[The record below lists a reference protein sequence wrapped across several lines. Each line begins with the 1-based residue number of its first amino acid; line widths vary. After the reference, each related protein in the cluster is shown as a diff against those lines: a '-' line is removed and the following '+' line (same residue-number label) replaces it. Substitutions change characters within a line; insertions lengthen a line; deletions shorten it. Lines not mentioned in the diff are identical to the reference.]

1 MNSSRRYLRAALTIT
16 LTLTVATA
24 PDPTWARQAKQQP
37 TAKPRIE
44 KDLLG
49 EKEIPGDAYY
59 GVQTA
64 RALENFQLSGVPIN
78 HYPGFIEAW
87 AIVKLAAAQANTDV
101 GAMGTPAHSGRSPKP
116 DI

>member
-1 MNSSRRYLRAALTIT
+1 MRANLRKKSQTSAVTTNLFVGCRLALSTFT
-16 LTLTVATA
+16 LALIVCVVAPWSLAQEATT
-24 PDPTWARQAKQQP
+24 PSAK
-37 TAKPRIE
+37 KPRVE

-49 EKEIPGDAYY
+49 EKEIPANAYY

-87 AIVKLAAAQANTDV
+87 AIV
-101 GAMGTPAHSGRSPKP
+101 
-116 DI
+116 